1 MKVVNHHLS
10 DLMQTFALS
19 SLITKPTCHQSKI
32 TTCIDLIQTNEK
44 DLCKLS
50 DNCETGLSD
59 LHEVWKF

>member
-1 MKVVNHHLS
+1 
-10 DLMQTFALS
+10 MQTFALS

-59 LHEVWKF
+59 HHEVWKF